1 MLGLETLSGPLQAV
15 ATVGIVLAEALAL
28 YVSYGAL
35 SHLAQ
40 STILATVRGE

>member
-15 ATVGIVLAEALAL
+15 GTVGVVLAEALAL
-28 YVSYGAL
+28 YVGYGAL

-40 STILATVRGE
+40 STILTTVRGD